1 MYLCKRVDNTL
12 GKSIN
17 LLKCVCHASL
27 SFIDPFN
34 NLIIKLMCY
43 VLKKLICFTPVA
55 MRRRSVCCCLGVT
68 IPYCNLITVNN
79 KIIYLKK
86 KMAADFRFRR

>member
-1 MYLCKRVDNTL
+1 MFSFQVVLSMTTRVDNTL

-34 NLIIKLMCY
+34 NPIIKLMCY
-43 VLKKLICFTPVA
+43 ILKKLICLTPVA
-55 MRRRSVCCCLGVT
+55 MRRRSV
-68 IPYCNLITVNN
+68 Y
-79 KIIYLKK
+79 
-86 KMAADFRFRR
+86 